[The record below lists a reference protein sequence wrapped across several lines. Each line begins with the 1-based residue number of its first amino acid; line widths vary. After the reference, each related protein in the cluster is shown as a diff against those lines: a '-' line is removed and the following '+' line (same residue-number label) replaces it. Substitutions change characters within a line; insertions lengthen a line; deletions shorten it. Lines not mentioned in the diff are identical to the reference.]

1 MTRVEYVW
9 MIEENTRAQLM
20 NLGAHT
26 SVVRFTLLGHV
37 HEVVVGN
44 DEFEFI
50 GEEGNDE
57 D

>member
-1 MTRVEYVW
+1 MNRVEYVW
-9 MIEENTRAQLM
+9 MIEENTRAELI

-26 SVVRFTLLGHV
+26 SVVKFTLMGHV
-37 HEVVVGN
+37 HEVVVSN